1 MKTFAKKHFEIGPV
15 EDINRSMDVVTYVLH
30 EADDFGIAAE
40 VVTEALRIMKESPKL
55 QISDAIVLGL
65 EEWIQ

>member
-1 MKTFAKKHFEIGPV
+1 MKTFAKKYFEIGPV

-30 EADDFGIAAE
+30 EADDYRITVE
-40 VVTEALRIMKESPKL
+40 VVTEALRIMKENPTM

-65 EEWIQ
+65 ETYIR

>member
-1 MKTFAKKHFEIGPV
+1 MKTFAKKYFEIGPV

-30 EADDFGIAAE
+30 EADDYGITTE
-40 VVTEALRIMKESPKL
+40 VVTEALRIMKENPTM

-65 EEWIQ
+65 ETYIR

>member
-1 MKTFAKKHFEIGPV
+1 MKAFSKKYFEIGPV
-15 EDINRSMDVVTYVLH
+15 EDIHRSMDVVTHILH
-30 EADDFGIAAE
+30 EAADYGLTAE
-40 VVTEALRIMKESPKL
+40 VVTSALKIMKENPKL